1 MYSASVTASQW
12 LRVGA
17 IADLR
22 WMEERAINCMGKIC
36 EGEAAGVDI
45 GRKIEGKPL
54 FGPGPFGYFLW
65 EIRVAHEK

>member
-22 WMEERAINCMGKIC
+22 WMEERVINCMG
-36 EGEAAGVDI
+36 ETTVYEEAVAGVDM
-45 GRKIEGKPL
+45 GSRIEGKPL
-54 FGPGPFGYFLW
+54 FSPEPIW
-65 EIRVAHEK
+65 VIEKVH